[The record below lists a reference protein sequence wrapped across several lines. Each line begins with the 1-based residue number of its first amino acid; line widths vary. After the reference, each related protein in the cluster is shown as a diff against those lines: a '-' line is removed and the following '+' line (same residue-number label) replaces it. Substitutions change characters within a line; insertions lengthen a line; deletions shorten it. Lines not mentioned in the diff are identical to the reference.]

1 LRGALGGGTI
11 GDMAPRSRSLLTLA
25 LAALVVAVLP
35 VPGRADDGQDVRV
48 ERSCTAGSSVRLR
61 VRARDGGTLRVVL
74 DVRRAPSR
82 SAWLVRI
89 VHERRLVVRTT
100 TRATLSGSLTVRR
113 SLREWPGRNTVIAR
127 AIGPDGEICRA
138 VVTLAG

>member
-1 LRGALGGGTI
+1 LRGVLGDGTI
-11 GDMAPRSRSLLTLA
+11 GDMAARSRSLLALA

-35 VPGRADDGQDVRV
+35 VPGRADDGQDLRV

-61 VRARDGGTLRVVL
+61 VRTRDGGTLRVVF

-82 SAWLVRI
+82 SAWLVRS
-89 VHERRLVVRTT
+89 VHGRRLVVRTT
-100 TRATLSGSLTVRR
+100 RRASLSGSLTVRR
-113 SLREWPGRNTVIAR
+113 SLPEWPGRNTVIAR
-127 AIGPDGEICRA
+127 AIGPGGEICRA